1 MGVNPLEEQAR
12 PSADFSTLAPAMDSA
27 ASGNEQW
34 ENTTE
39 RNIFVERQARHY
51 DFSCLGSS
59 PYWA

>member
-34 ENTTE
+34 ENMTE
-39 RNIFVERQARHY
+39 RNIFVER
-51 DFSCLGSS
+51 
-59 PYWA
+59 